1 MMNSK
6 IRHFAL
12 ISTLTLA
19 LIASFMTRVAYAEM
33 PWDSNFDSTTEKDN
47 AILNGS
53 VGGPEEPVNF
63 SVYGG

>member
-47 AILNGS
+47 GACSIVCVS
-53 VGGPEEPVNF
+53 VFLFERIDA
-63 SVYGG
+63 